1 MPGIYRWIDRCIHI
15 FFGAKSLDSW
25 VHIQSQRLEQV
36 DPIYVSS
43 FCSWIL
49 GNYSRTALDFHKHG
63 FRLTILTSCYSW
75 QLEIWTKPLE
85 TFASFWD
92 INSANCLRIGKNH
105 LNDQFLILASFSQ
118 SSKCF
123 WAITNLSYEAW
134 ASTIFL
140 PGDHLISALWRGVRA
155 SVQEETISWRN
166 MEFSYGGTPK
176 SSILMGF
183 SLINHPAIGI
193 PTWATW
199 LWKPHLMDKWFQV

>member
-1 MPGIYRWIDRCIHI
+1 M
-15 FFGAKSLDSW
+15 
-25 VHIQSQRLEQV
+25 
-36 DPIYVSS
+36 
-43 FCSWIL
+43 IL

-63 FRLTILTSCYSW
+63 FRLTSCYSW
-75 QLEIWTKPLE
+75 QLEISTKPLE
-85 TFASFWD
+85 TFAY
-92 INSANCLRIGKNH
+92 
-105 LNDQFLILASFSQ
+105 LNEQFLILASFSQ
-118 SSKCF
+118 SSNCF

-199 LWKPHLMDKWFQV
+199 LWKPHLMDKWFKV